1 MSICV
6 EIIYIYADSKGS
18 KLQKRLTFQKA
29 VYGEIEV
36 LLPHLLLAI
45 ALGMTPL
52 KEKKRN

>member
-29 VYGEIEV
+29 VYGETEV